1 MENIIYIAE
10 RKKQVSE
17 VIKQTVDYDDKT
29 PSGVTVSCY
38 NLTTSATDN
47 SLLSSTT
54 ATIISNTATV
64 NISAG
69 TDLND
74 YRISFLATFSDSQ
87 VWKDDILLHVKNI

>member
-1 MENIIYIAE
+1 MENINYIQE
-10 RKKQVSE
+10 RKKQTGE
-17 VIKQTVDYDDKT
+17 TIKQTVDYDDKT
-29 PSGVTVSCY
+29 PSSVSVSCY

-47 SLLSSTT
+47 TLLSSTT

-64 NISAG
+64 NVLGG